1 MLIKLLKVVIL
12 AFYFS
17 VPLSAHWSLL
27 APYQGFLA
35 LLFLSLFVIHLIEY
49 ALFRKRFQQLIDNQ
63 NHFMQTMI
71 FGFLHWMPLFSEKS
85 KT

>member
-1 MLIKLLKVVIL
+1 MLIKILKVVIL

-35 LLFLSLFVIHLIEY
+35 LLFMSLFAIHLLEY
-49 ALFRKRFQQLIDNQ
+49 ALFRKRFQQLGDSQ

-71 FGFLHWMPLFSEKS
+71 FGFLHWLPLFSAKP
-85 KT
+85 KG